1 MNLVQTAEGRLGI
14 DADRA
19 TKGVGTLFVA
29 IRMAVDMKTFSQI
42 ASAFPDCGLWMLK
55 APFENAGTGEML
67 AMATPGAVRRM
78 LAIAGFERSQIPELC
93 TIVGSAVRAA
103 VPPATYQ
110 SVVENLPLFE

>member
-55 APFENAGTGEML
+55 APFENAGTGESVQKVFSL
-67 AMATPGAVRRM
+67 GNSSCSFSATRLIRKLPRLMPRRPGWQFD
-78 LAIAGFERSQIPELC
+78 IE
-93 TIVGSAVRAA
+93 
-103 VPPATYQ
+103 
-110 SVVENLPLFE
+110 